1 MHTLDQ
7 LGSWDLFFNYGA
19 NDLDL
24 EIESDLVQGLIQPKN
39 TLFGF
44 RDFGAGVSEKENYP
58 NTVALTVGIK
68 YDIALHIAKQNLR
81 VSNQNPD
88 RRIVTS
94 QNSVKISQSGGNL
107 DVQVLY
113 IAYKDYRKSNSIS
126 LPIGVSK

>member
-7 LGSWDLFFNYGA
+7 LGSFDLFFNYGS

-39 TLFGF
+39 SLFGF
-44 RDFGAGVSEKENYP
+44 RSYGAGVSEKENYP
-58 NTVALTVGIK
+58 NTVSLSVGLK
-68 YDIALHIAKQNLR
+68 YDIALHIAKQNLTI
-81 VSNQNPD
+81 SNQNPD
-88 RRIVTS
+88 RRIATS

-113 IAYKDYRKSNSIS
+113 IPYKDYKKSSSIS

>member
-44 RDFGAGVSEKENYP
+44 RSFGAGVSEKENYP
-58 NTVALTVGIK
+58 NTVALTVGLK

-81 VSNQNPD
+81 VSSEAPD
-88 RRIVTS
+88 RRIAAS
-94 QNSVKISQSGGNL
+94 QNSIKVTQAGGNL
-107 DVQVLY
+107 DVKVLY
-113 IAYKDYRKSNSIS
+113 IPYKDYKKSGSIS